1 MIRGIYIIKIDW
13 IKFIIKMFLRNLI
26 YVYIYICCMNILSL
40 MCVIVYCILVF
51 VYWKVEFVFLFKI
64 YVLLIMGYMVFFLC
78 IL

>member
-1 MIRGIYIIKIDW
+1 M
-13 IKFIIKMFLRNLI
+13 
-26 YVYIYICCMNILSL
+26 YIYICMYILSL
-40 MCVIVYCILVF
+40 MCVVVYCILVF